1 MDKFGKFLQGNTG
14 KLIVGIGALAFNV
27 VFWVIVAVA
36 VKLENTHA
44 TLWWGYGFAM
54 FSFLPLLGVM
64 FIPIKNRLS
73 GHVLNGL
80 YGVTALYMGLTFVM
94 NLIFMIVNTDHQGG
108 FVTQI
113 VLNVLLLLAYIALA
127 FIFIKR
133 FSKVQANDIKREEQM
148 RDLKLVFTKVSAVSN
163 QAEDPEVKAELIKLR
178 QRVNNSSSAGNE
190 HTQEYDKQFEDQINV
205 VQDMLNA
212 NVEKEEVLKAIK
224 VANNILTTRNQ
235 ILLSTR

>member
-14 KLIVGIGALAFNV
+14 KLIVGIGALAFNI
-27 VFWVIVAVA
+27 VFWVIILAA
-36 VKLENTHA
+36 VKIDNTRA
-44 TLWWGYGFAM
+44 TLWISYGFIM
-54 FSFLPLLGVM
+54 LSFLVLLGLM

-73 GHVLNGL
+73 GHTLNGL
-80 YGVTALYMGLTFVM
+80 YGVTALYMGFTL
-94 NLIFMIVNTDHQGG
+94 LLGIIFMIVNTSEQGG
-108 FVTQI
+108 VI
-113 VLNVLLLLAYIALA
+113 PAVVLNVLLLLAYVALA

-133 FSKVQANDIKREEQM
+133 FSKVQANDMKREEQM
-148 RDLKLVFTKVSAVSN
+148 RDLKLVFVKVSAVSN

>member
-14 KLIVGIGALAFNV
+14 KLIVGIGALAFNI
-27 VFWVIVAVA
+27 VFWVIILAA
-36 VKLENTHA
+36 VKIDNTRA
-44 TLWWGYGFAM
+44 TLWISYGFIM
-54 FSFLPLLGVM
+54 LSFLVLLGLM

-73 GHVLNGL
+73 GHTLNGL
-80 YGVTALYMGLTFVM
+80 YGVTALYMGFTL
-94 NLIFMIVNTDHQGG
+94 LLGIIFMIVNTSEQGG
-108 FVTQI
+108 VI
-113 VLNVLLLLAYIALA
+113 PAVVLNVLLLLAYIALA
-127 FIFIKR
+127 LIFIKR

-148 RDLKLVFTKVSAVSN
+148 RDLALVFTKVSAVSN